1 MIDFDYVLTQI
12 GGFGNVQ
19 IVLGFVIGYT
29 AILSGFNTMSP
40 VFINYT
46 PDYRCNFPYLE
57 NSTEYNE
64 SQILDMTTPKKD
76 NGEYDFCK
84 QYSYN
89 VTCASQADPGNVNSC
104 IDSSTTTSCVSGY
117 AFDDSV
123 FPETVI
129 TEFGLVCDQVY
140 LDSLATAL
148 YMAGVLIGSIF
159 FGYLC
164 DKFGRKLVMIGSS
177 VLAVTCL
184 FGSGFTHTYAWF
196 VTMRVVLAAFGY
208 GMFLSS
214 FVYLIEIC
222 DNEYRHILGVGYQ
235 AMFAVGYM
243 AISGL
248 SYQWRNWH
256 ELVVVSGI
264 FACPFALVMFFIP
277 ESPRWLFSVG
287 KEKQGKKISRLYAKY
302 NGNKLDEPQIWKD
315 AYREEDKEEEK
326 SASIGALFKTGPIRI
341 MTFKSMFNW
350 FVNGAVYYGISFNA
364 DSLEGSVFLNNTIN
378 GAVEIASYAFLILF
392 MERLGRR
399 IMLAGSLAIAGV
411 SLLASTI
418 CINVG
423 KGNDGV
429 ELAGLIFNFV
439 AKFGAAASFAV
450 IYNLTSELFP
460 TVVRT
465 NAVGISSVA
474 GRFGSILAPLLL
486 GLEAAVPWLPY
497 TILGV
502 LGVVGAGVSLSF
514 PETTGVDMM
523 ETVEE
528 AEKFYRGEEMSYINK
543 AIQEDTSS
551 IGEQN
556 SEKNEEKKF

>member
-1 MIDFDYVLTQI
+1 M
-12 GGFGNVQ
+12 
-19 IVLGFVIGYT
+19 
-29 AILSGFNTMSP
+29 AP
-40 VFINYT
+40 VFINFT
-46 PDYRCNFPYLE
+46 PNYRCMFPYLN
-57 NSTEYNE
+57 NSNYTEE
-64 SQILDMTTPKKD
+64 QILSITTPKKD
-76 NGEYDFCK
+76 NGEYDYCK

-89 VTCASQADPGNVNSC
+89 VSCAS
-104 IDSSTTTSCVSGY
+104 
-117 AFDDSV
+117 
-123 FPETVI
+123 
-129 TEFGLVCDQVY
+129 QVY

-148 YMAGVLIGSIF
+148 YMAGVLIGSLF
-159 FGYLC
+159 FGYLS
-164 DKFGRKLVMIGSS
+164 DRFGRKLVMIGSS
-177 VLAVTCL
+177 TLAVTCL

-196 VTMRVVLAAFGY
+196 VTMRVILAAFGY

-222 DNEYRHILGVGYQ
+222 DNNYRHILGIGYQ

-243 AISGL
+243 SISGL
-248 SYQWRNWH
+248 SYQWRDWH

-287 KEKQGKKISRLYAKY
+287 KDKQGKKISRLYAKY
-302 NGNKLDEPQIWKD
+302 NGNKLDEPQIWKE
-315 AYREEDKEEEK
+315 AYREEVEKGDESDKG
-326 SASIGALFKTGPIRI
+326 SSFGALFRTKPTRI
-341 MTFKSMFNW
+341 MMFKSMFNW
-350 FVNGAVYYGISFNA
+350 FVNAAVYYGISFNA
-364 DSLEGSVFLNNTIN
+364 DALEGSVFLNNTIN
-378 GAVEIASYAFLILF
+378 GAVEIASYIFLILF

-399 IMLAGSLAIAGV
+399 IMLSFTLGLAGV

-423 KGNDGV
+423 DGSESV
-429 ELAGLIFNFV
+429 ELVGLIFNFI

-460 TVVRT
+460 TVIRT

-486 GLEAAVPWLPY
+486 GLQDAIPWLPY

-502 LGVVGAGVSLSF
+502 LGVVGAAISLSF

-528 AEKFYRGEEMSYINK
+528 AEKFYKGEEMTYINK
-543 AIQEDTSS
+543 AIRDDENIIEDK
-551 IGEQN
+551 N
-556 SEKNEEKKF
+556 SEKNVEEKFYKGEEMTYINKAIRDD